1 MKTNENDIFESYRP
15 LLFSIAYNMLESI
28 EDSEDMVQETWLTWQ
43 NIAHKKIKHAKAYLV
58 KTVTNKCINWLNN
71 PRQKRTEYI
80 GLWLPEPF
88 QESINDK
95 EHTRTENYQA
105 LSIGMLVMLQRLTAQ
120 ERAIFILRDV
130 FDYDYKEL
138 AEIFEKTQDNCRQ
151 IFKRAKENLGIS
163 KKRFDVDMQNLQ
175 SILNS
180 FIAASSEG
188 NIDALV
194 EILKDDIVLMA
205 DGGGNAVHV
214 GEQRLIAAPKPI
226 YTPLNVAKFIQ
237 SIMQKIL
244 ANISNFSF
252 EVVFTNNSPAI
263 LSFADN
269 KPICLV
275 AIEHSQEKISEI
287 FVQANPEKLKHFKK
301 KG

>member
-1 MKTNENDIFESYRP
+1 MSANKNDIFEGFRP
-15 LLFSIAYNMLESI
+15 LLFSIAYNMLENI
-28 EDSEDMVQETWLTWQ
+28 ADSEDIVQESWLTWQ
-43 NIAHKKIKHAKAYLV
+43 TINLEKIKNAKAYLV

-88 QESINDK
+88 QETINDK
-95 EHTRTENYQA
+95 EHTRAENYQA
-105 LSIGMLVMLQRLTAQ
+105 LSIGMLVILQRLTAQ

-130 FDYDYKEL
+130 FEYDYSEL
-138 AEIFEKTQDNCRQ
+138 AEIFDKAQDNCRQ

-163 KKRFDVDMQNLQ
+163 KKRFEVDMQSHQ
-175 SILNS
+175 SILSS

-205 DGGGNAVHV
+205 DGGGNAVTV
-214 GEQRLIAAPKPI
+214 GKQRLIAAPKPI
-226 YTPLNVAKFIQ
+226 YSQHNVAKFIQ
-237 SIMQKIL
+237 GIMQKIL
-244 ANISNFSF
+244 THVSAFSF

-263 LSFADN
+263 LSFAD
-269 KPICLV
+269 KEPICLV
-275 AIEHSQEKISEI
+275 TIEHSAEKISQI
-287 FVQANPEKLKHFKK
+287 FVQANPDKLKYFKK